1 MARSV
6 DPNFFAG
13 MTCINV
19 RMLDGVDFGKL
30 KIKEVD
36 GKSYTPGAEVK

>member
-19 RMLDGVDFGKL
+19 RMFEDVDFTKL
-30 KIKEVD
+30 KFKEAN
-36 GKSYTPGAEVK
+36 GKSYTPGDEVK

>member
-1 MARSV
+1 MNNMAIT

-19 RMLDGVDFGKL
+19 RMLEGVDLKSL
-30 KIKEVD
+30 KIKFAD
-36 GKSYTPGAEVK
+36 GKNYKQGE